1 MTAFLFPPEPT
12 FRDSIVET
20 SLNLVQFASKTLI
33 QKRRSFETADDPNEI
48 ASLMSQ
54 MMLLSASLSVLTLA
68 YITENETLIE
78 TSKTLLRETSRE

>member
-12 FRDSIVET
+12 FHDNIVET

-33 QKRRSFETADDPNEI
+33 QKRRSLETADDPNEI

-78 TSKTLLRETSRE
+78 TSKTLLRETAE

>member
-33 QKRRSFETADDPNEI
+33 QKRRSLETAEDPAES
-48 ASLMSQ
+48 ASLLSQ
-54 MMLLSASLSVLTLA
+54 MMILSSSLSVLTLA
-68 YITENETLIE
+68 YITENESLLE

>member
-12 FRDSIVET
+12 FRDNIVET

-33 QKRRSFETADDPNEI
+33 QKRRSLETADDPNEI